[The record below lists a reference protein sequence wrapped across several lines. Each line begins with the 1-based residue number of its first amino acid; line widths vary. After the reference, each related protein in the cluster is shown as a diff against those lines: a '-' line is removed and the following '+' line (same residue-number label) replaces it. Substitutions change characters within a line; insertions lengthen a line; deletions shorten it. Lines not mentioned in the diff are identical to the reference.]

1 MKSSEV
7 LKQMKS
13 IREEWHRNDF
23 QLTKEKKHQYA
34 ELLKLRHAR
43 VAEIKSG
50 ATE

>member
-23 QLTKEKKHQYA
+23 QLTKEKKQQYA

-43 VAEIKSG
+43 VKEMETC